1 MRINE
6 DFLDVEQID
15 DVVGNGN
22 AHVDAEQTY
31 RFVMNIGLHTS
42 MRVNEL
48 LPSYYNVEK
57 RLHKLGVENFCC
69 DGKVYKLQFMKPT
82 GVAMSPYELQSA
94 QDGYIRVEFNQFTNL
109 RHFILFMYY
118 MMNLVQVPNV
128 GNTFRHWL
136 LTDTERNKEYSM
148 KDIPQLFVLGLG
160 DKVKYIQETRA
171 IRFAVDCAAA

>member
-15 DVVGNGN
+15 DIVGNDN

-57 RLHKLGVENFCC
+57 RLHKFGVENFCC
-69 DGKVYKLQFMKPT
+69 DRKVYKL
-82 GVAMSPYELQSA
+82 
-94 QDGYIRVEFNQFTNL
+94 
-109 RHFILFMYY
+109 
-118 MMNLVQVPNV
+118 
-128 GNTFRHWL
+128 
-136 LTDTERNKEYSM
+136 
-148 KDIPQLFVLGLG
+148 
-160 DKVKYIQETRA
+160 
-171 IRFAVDCAAA
+171 